1 MNKKVIAK
9 IETFN
14 IGDHFCNMA
23 VTDLNKKIFSIK
35 FDKSDL
41 KNFEIGK
48 AYLFEVSV
56 LELED
61 KTSNTLI
68 NATLIE
74 DALEGKELSEAL
86 LKLYEYAPLNHEQL
100 KKGIES
106 YLNKIENKNFKLIT
120 EEIYNKFKNKLYI
133 HPAATKFHHS
143 YVGGLAYHTLSMLN
157 LVSPFLVQYPYL
169 NKDLLYAGIIL
180 HDLSKIEEI
189 TGVDGEYTTEGL
201 LIGHLVMLAIEI
213 EKAALK
219 HKLENS
225 EEALLLKHIAIS
237 HHGLPNFGSPKK
249 PQTGEA
255 LLIWY
260 LDTIDSKLGPLG
272 DEYEKTNIGE
282 FTNNVNVLDRMK
294 FYKDKL

>member
-1 MNKKVIAK
+1 
-9 IETFN
+9 
-14 IGDHFCNMA
+14 
-23 VTDLNKKIFSIK
+23 
-35 FDKSDL
+35 
-41 KNFEIGK
+41 
-48 AYLFEVSV
+48 
-56 LELED
+56 
-61 KTSNTLI
+61 
-68 NATLIE
+68 
-74 DALEGKELSEAL
+74 
-86 LKLYEYAPLNHEQL
+86 
-100 KKGIES
+100 
-106 YLNKIENKNFKLIT
+106 
-120 EEIYNKFKNKLYI
+120 
-133 HPAATKFHHS
+133 
-143 YVGGLAYHTLSMLN
+143 
-157 LVSPFLVQYPYL
+157 
-169 NKDLLYAGIIL
+169 
-180 HDLSKIEEI
+180 
-189 TGVDGEYTTEGL
+189 
-201 LIGHLVMLAIEI
+201 MLAIEI